1 MIEQQTKLYRY
12 EDFYYDTVIR
22 VELIEC
28 DIINYTPCGAWI
40 WYYGKKKFVNFNWRK
55 APAYKTKKEALES
68 FIYRKQRYLAI
79 LEAKINQAKIALQ
92 IAETGNLHEPVKYTT
107 NIAKVLFK

>member
-28 DIINYTPCGAWI
+28 DIISFTPCGAWI
-40 WYYGKKKFVNFNWRK
+40 WYCGVKKFVNFSWRK
-55 APAYKTKKEALES
+55 APAYRTKEKALQS
-68 FIYRKQRYLAI
+68 FIYRKQRYLSI
-79 LEAKINQAKIALQ
+79 LEAKVIQAKIALQ
-92 IAETGNLHEPVKYTT
+92 IAESGNLHEPVKYTN
-107 NIAKVLFK
+107 NIDKVLFK